1 MWKSKFAV
9 PAALTLAIA
18 LPASALAS
26 GEEIDHLKRE
36 NAEMKQMLMRMQEQ
50 LQEVMMKTNA
60 MEQQVRKAAEGADKK
75 KGGMVKSKQED
86 ITISTTGGGIN
97 VQSSMGNEFKIGGR
111 LMYDLDSYDDFWG
124 GEDAEENEIRR
135 SRITLSGKSG
145 KNWSYK
151 FTTDI
156 DHEGRGA
163 SVDTGYLKYS
173 SKPMYV
179 VLGKHKR
186 PGMLEERTSTKW
198 ISTIER
204 SIINE
209 LSGAFLGKPD
219 FGGISVGFATE
230 GDVPMSGAIGIYDD
244 EIEEDDGGDVY
255 GVGARF
261 SIMPKF
267 DDDSFLHAG
276 ASFYT
281 VDYKGNTYGMR
292 TRMGVHTAGHPFET
306 DSHASDDIDQ
316 FGVELAYVNGPFSL
330 QGEFMNVE
338 SDGTDDDACNATATY
353 APGSDAIPAMEKTV
367 YQMNDD
373 GTPVL
378 DGDGNQVAEME
389 KYLVMQVATGNPDIT
404 TDNPSTPEDETA
416 TDQSV
421 MEVEVDLGVSQE
433 DLAGYKVGQ
442 SFGAL
447 DTSGNDGVPD
457 GNVDAGA
464 DGDFIVRERA
474 VTRMTEARAAVDA
487 VFSNEH
493 TSTCDIEMDG
503 FYLQAAYTLTGE
515 TRGYKAG
522 SGAFA
527 AIKPKNEGGAWEVVA
542 RYEDAEVDI
551 PGRSLT
557 ADLERMVLGV
567 NWYVNKNVKF
577 MLNYVDSEVDGC
589 SDTPQTFVGG
599 PVREADRKGFDDAT
613 KEGFGIKSIKR
624 CNNDDGQAF
633 SLRGQYVF

>member
-1 MWKSKFAV
+1 MWKSKFAA
-9 PAALTLAIA
+9 PAALMLAIA

-26 GEEIDHLKRE
+26 DEEIGLLKRE
-36 NAEMKQMLMRMQEQ
+36 NAEMKQMLMQMQEQ

-75 KGGMVKSKQED
+75 KGSMARSKKED
-86 ITISTTGGGIN
+86 ITVSTTGGGIN
-97 VQSSMGNEFKIGGR
+97 VKSSEGNEFKVGGR
-111 LMYDLDSYDDFWG
+111 LMFDLDSYDDFWG

-135 SRITLSGKSG
+135 SRITLIGKSG
-145 KNWSYK
+145 RNWSYK
-151 FTTDI
+151 FTVNI
-156 DHEGRGA
+156 DHEDSQA

-173 SKPMYV
+173 SNPMFAI
-179 VLGKHKR
+179 LGKHKR

-219 FGGISVGFATE
+219 FGGVSVGFATQ
-230 GDVPMSGAIGIYDD
+230 GDLPMSGAIGVFDD

-267 DDDSFLHAG
+267 DDNSFLHAG
-276 ASFYT
+276 ASLYT
-281 VDYKGNTYGMR
+281 VDYKGNTYRMR
-292 TRMGVHTAGHPFET
+292 SHMGVHTAGYPFET
-306 DSHASDDIDQ
+306 NSHATDDIDQ
-316 FGVELAYVNGPFSL
+316 IGVELAYVNGPFSL

-338 SDGTDDDACNATATY
+338 SDGTNNNACGAGTY
-353 APGSDAIPAMEKTV
+353 TPEEAETGRKYVAIMTAMEDTTT
-367 YQMNDD
+367 MPT
-373 GTPVL
+373 TPAQFL
-378 DGDGNQVAEME
+378 
-389 KYLVMQVATGNPDIT
+389 
-404 TDNPSTPEDETA
+404 
-416 TDQSV
+416 
-421 MEVEVDLGVSQE
+421 EVDLGLSQE
-433 DLAGYKVGQ
+433 DLADYSDGDRFGLVDQNDDRRDFVVKVEEDGIAAVTQEEMKVG
-442 SFGAL
+442 
-447 DTSGNDGVPD
+447 
-457 GNVDAGA
+457 
-464 DGDFIVRERA
+464 
-474 VTRMTEARAAVDA
+474 
-487 VFSNEH
+487 FSN
-493 TSTCDIEMDG
+493 TCDIEMDG

-527 AIKPKNEGGAWEVVA
+527 AINPKGKGGAWEVVA

-551 PGRSLT
+551 PGRSLSS
-557 ADLERMVLGV
+557 DLERMVLGV

-589 SDTPQTFVGG
+589 TTSTRAYALTDGTDSS
-599 PVREADRKGFDDAT
+599 ET
-613 KEGFGIKSIKR
+613 KDLTIKK
-624 CNNDDGQAF
+624 CDNDDGQAL

>member
-1 MWKSKFAV
+1 MWKSRFAV
-9 PAALTLAIA
+9 PVALTLAMA

-26 GEEIDHLKRE
+26 SEEIDHLKRE
-36 NAEMKQMLMRMQEQ
+36 NAEMKQMLMQMQKQ

-60 MEQQVRKAAEGADKK
+60 MQQQAKKAAKEGDK
-75 KGGMVKSKQED
+75 KGGMVKSKKED
-86 ITISTTGGGIN
+86 ITISTTGGGIK
-97 VQSSMGNEFKIGGR
+97 VKSSKGSQFKIGGR
-111 LMYDLDSYDDFWG
+111 LMYDYDSYDDFWASD
-124 GEDAEENEIRR
+124 DADDTEIRR

-151 FTTDI
+151 FTTNI
-156 DHEGRGA
+156 DHEDSEA
-163 SVDTGYLKYS
+163 NVDTGYLKYS
-173 SKPMYV
+173 SKPMYAM
-179 VLGKHKR
+179 LGKYKR
-186 PGMLEERTSTKW
+186 PGMLEERTSSKW

-209 LSGAFLGKPD
+209 LSGTAIGKPS
-219 FGGISVGFATE
+219 FGGISVGFATK
-230 GDVPMSGAIGIYDD
+230 GDMPMSGVVGVYDD
-244 EIEEDDGGDVY
+244 QVDELDDGGNIY

-261 SIMPKF
+261 SIMPKLS
-267 DDDSFLHAG
+267 DDSFIHAG

-281 VDYKGNTYGMR
+281 VDYKGNTHRMR
-292 TRMGVHTAGHPFET
+292 TRMGVHTTGRPFET
-306 DSHASDDIDQ
+306 NSHESDDIDQ

-338 SDGTDDDACNATATY
+338 SDGTDDAACGAAGTY
-353 APGSDAIPAMEKTV
+353 TPGVAGIPAMEKTV
-367 YQMNDD
+367 YQMNED
-373 GTPVL
+373 GAPVL
-378 DGDGNQVAEME
+378 DSDGNQVAEME
-389 KYLVMQVATGNPDIT
+389 KYLVMQVATGDPNIL

-416 TDQSV
+416 TDQSI
-421 MEVEVDLGVSQE
+421 MEVEVELGVSQE
-433 DLAGYKVGQ
+433 DLAGYEEGA
-442 SFGAL
+442 SFGAI
-447 DTSGNDGVPD
+447 DTDNDGTPD

-464 DGDFIVRERA
+464 SGDFIVRERA
-474 VTRMTEARAAVDA
+474 LTRMTEAVAAVDEM
-487 VFSNEH
+487 FSGAPAN
-493 TSTCDIEMDG
+493 TCDIEMDG

-515 TRGYKAG
+515 TRGYKGG

-542 RYEDAEVDI
+542 RYEDADIDI
-551 PGRSLT
+551 PGRSLS

-589 SDTPQTFVGG
+589 SETARTFTADDGG
-599 PVREADRKGFDDAT
+599 TVPTDHGHTYK
-613 KEGFGIKSIKR
+613 IKK

>member
-18 LPASALAS
+18 LPASVLAS
-26 GEEIDHLKRE
+26 SEEINHLKQE
-36 NAEMKQMLMRMQEQ
+36 NAEMKQMLMQMQEQ

-60 MEQQVRKAAEGADKK
+60 MQQQAKKAAEGADKK
-75 KGGMVKSKQED
+75 GGMVKSKKED
-86 ITISTTGGGIN
+86 ITISTTGGGIK
-97 VQSSMGNEFKIGGR
+97 VKSSKGNEFKIGGR
-111 LMYDLDSYDDFWG
+111 LMYDMDSYDDFWG
-124 GEDAEENEIRR
+124 DDAEENEIRR

-151 FTTDI
+151 FTTNI
-156 DHEGRGA
+156 DHEDSEA
-163 SVDTGYLKYS
+163 NVDTGYLKYS
-173 SKPMYV
+173 SKPMYAM
-179 VLGKHKR
+179 LGKYKR
-186 PGMLEERTSTKW
+186 PGMLEERTSSKW

-209 LSGAFLGKPD
+209 LSGAVIGKPD
-219 FGGISVGFATE
+219 FGGFSVGFATK
-230 GDVPMSGAIGIYDD
+230 GDMPMSGAIGVYDD
-244 EIEEDDGGDVY
+244 EVEEDDGGDVY

-267 DDDSFLHAG
+267 GDNSFLHAG

-281 VDYKGNTYGMR
+281 VDYKGNTHRMR
-292 TRMGVHTAGHPFET
+292 TRMGVHTTGRPFET
-306 DSHASDDIDQ
+306 DKHASDDVDQ

-338 SDGTDDDACNATATY
+338 SEGTDNNACGSGTY
-353 APGSDAIPAMEKTV
+353 TPEETETVEVSPAR
-367 YQMNDD
+367 NR
-373 GTPVL
+373 
-378 DGDGNQVAEME
+378 
-389 KYLVMQVATGNPDIT
+389 KYLAVQTVAAVEDDPNTSDI
-404 TDNPSTPEDETA
+404 DESMPA
-416 TDQSV
+416 QFA
-421 MEVEVDLGVSQE
+421 EVDLGIPEEALANLNE
-433 DLAGYKVGQ
+433 DDVYGNIGLDGSGVVERNLVVKVEEV
-442 SFGAL
+442 A
-447 DTSGNDGVPD
+447 
-457 GNVDAGA
+457 
-464 DGDFIVRERA
+464 A
-474 VTRMTEARAAVDA
+474 VTETNVTQKEEMVG
-487 VFSNEH
+487 FSN
-493 TSTCDIEMDG
+493 TCDIEMDG

-551 PGRSLT
+551 PGRSLK

-589 SDTPQTFVGG
+589 STSTRAYALANGTDSS
-599 PVREADRKGFDDAT
+599 ESEDL
-613 KEGFGIKSIKR
+613 SIKK

>member
-1 MWKSKFAV
+1 MWKSRFAV
-9 PAALTLAIA
+9 PAALMLAMS
-18 LPASALAS
+18 LPASVLAS
-26 GEEIDHLKRE
+26 DEEIDHLKRE
-36 NAEMKQMLMRMQEQ
+36 NAEMKQMLMQMQEQ

-60 MEQQVRKAAEGADKK
+60 MQQQAKKAAKEGGKK
-75 KGGMVKSKQED
+75 KTGMVNSKKED
-86 ITISTTGGGIN
+86 ITISTTGGGIK
-97 VQSSMGNEFKIGGR
+97 VKSSKGNQFKIGGR
-111 LMYDLDSYDDFWG
+111 LMYDYDSYDDFWG
-124 GEDAEENEIRR
+124 DDADDTEIRR

-156 DHEGRGA
+156 DHEGEGA

-173 SKPMYV
+173 SKPMYAM
-179 VLGKHKR
+179 LGKYKR
-186 PGMLEERTSTKW
+186 PGMLEERTSSKW

-209 LSGAFLGKPD
+209 LSGAAIGKPE
-219 FGGISVGFATE
+219 FGGISVGFATK
-230 GDVPMSGAIGIYDD
+230 GDMPMSGVVGVYDD
-244 EIEEDDGGDVY
+244 QVDELDDGGNVY

-267 DDDSFLHAG
+267 GDNSFLHAG

-281 VDYKGNTYGMR
+281 VDYKGNDHRMR
-292 TRMGVHTAGHPFET
+292 TRMGVHTTGRPFET
-306 DSHASDDIDQ
+306 DKHASDDVDQ

-338 SDGTDDDACNATATY
+338 SDGTDNDACGAAGTY
-353 APGSDAIPAMEKTV
+353 TPGSPAVPSVEETV

-378 DGDGNQVAEME
+378 DDEGNQVAEME
-389 KYLVMQVATGNPDIT
+389 KYLVMQVATGNPNID
-404 TDNPSTPEDETA
+404 TDDPATDEDETA
-416 TDQSV
+416 TNQSR
-421 MEVEVDLGVSQE
+421 MEVEVDLGLSQE
-433 DLAGYKVGQ
+433 DLAGYEEG
-442 SFGAL
+442 SSYGAL
-447 DTSGNDGVPD
+447 DTDDDGTPD
-457 GNVDAGA
+457 GIVGA
-464 DGDFIVRERA
+464 NALGDFIVRERA
-474 VTRMTEARAAVDA
+474 VTRMTEAKAAVDEM
-487 VFSNEH
+487 FSDAPGN
-493 TSTCDIEMDG
+493 TCDIEMDG

-527 AIKPKNEGGAWEVVA
+527 AIKPKGEGGAWEVVA
-542 RYEDAEVDI
+542 RYEDADIEI
-551 PGRSLT
+551 PGRSLN

-589 SDTPQTFVGG
+589 SETPRTFT
-599 PVREADRKGFDDAT
+599 AD
-613 KEGFGIKSIKR
+613 EGVTVPTDHGHTYKIKK

>member
-9 PAALTLAIA
+9 PAVLTLAIA
-18 LPASALAS
+18 LPASVLAS
-26 GEEIDHLKRE
+26 DEEIDHLKRE
-36 NAEMKQMLMRMQEQ
+36 NAEMKQMLMQMQKQ

-60 MEQQVRKAAEGADKK
+60 MEQQVRKTTENADK
-75 KGGMVKSKQED
+75 GKSGVVRSGKED

-97 VQSSMGNEFKIGGR
+97 VQSSKGNEFKIGGR
-111 LMYDLDSYDDFWG
+111 LMLDLDSYDDFWAS
-124 GEDAEENEIRR
+124 EDGEENEIRR
-135 SRITLSGKSG
+135 SRITLIGKSG

-156 DHEGRGA
+156 DHEGGGA

-219 FGGISVGFATE
+219 FGGISVGFATQ
-230 GDVPMSGAIGIYDD
+230 GDMSMSGAIGVYDD

-267 DDDSFLHAG
+267 DDGSFLHAG

-281 VDYKGNTYGMR
+281 VDYKGNTYRMR
-292 TRMGVHTAGHPFET
+292 TRMGVHTTGHPFET
-306 DSHASDDIDQ
+306 NSHASDDIDQ

-338 SDGTDDDACNATATY
+338 SDGTNDSACGSGTYTPEGAT
-353 APGSDAIPAMEKTV
+353 PAETET
-367 YQMNDD
+367 Q
-373 GTPVL
+373 
-378 DGDGNQVAEME
+378 EE
-389 KYLVMQVATGNPDIT
+389 KYLVLRATRLG
-404 TDNPSTPEDETA
+404 DNPATEGTVET
-416 TDQSV
+416 DFQI
-421 MEVEVDLGVSQE
+421 EYDLEVDLGEGV
-433 DLAGYKVGQ
+433 DLSAYTGCAADAEVGTCE
-442 SFGAL
+442 SFG
-447 DTSGNDGVPD
+447 GNPHEMAGETGVAP
-457 GNVDAGA
+457 GMVGGEKVD
-464 DGDFIVRERA
+464 DFIVRKRTVEV
-474 VTRMTEARAAVDA
+474 VTKPASEEVLEG
-487 VFSNEH
+487 FSN
-493 TSTCDIEMDG
+493 TCDIEMDG

-522 SGAFA
+522 SSAFA
-527 AIKPKNEGGAWEVVA
+527 AIKPKGEGGAWEVVA

-551 PGRSLT
+551 PGRSLSS
-557 ADLERMVLGV
+557 DLERMVLGV

-589 SDTPQTFVGG
+589 TTST
-599 PVREADRKGFDDAT
+599 RAYALADGIDSSET
-613 KEGFGIKSIKR
+613 KDLTLKK

>member
-1 MWKSKFAV
+1 MWKSRFAV
-9 PAALTLAIA
+9 PAALTLAMA

-26 GEEIDHLKRE
+26 GEEINHLKRE
-36 NAEMKQMLMRMQEQ
+36 NAEMKQMLMQMQEQ

-60 MEQQVRKAAEGADKK
+60 MQQQAKKAAKEGDK
-75 KGGMVKSKQED
+75 KGGMVKSKKED
-86 ITISTTGGGIN
+86 ITISTTGGGIK
-97 VQSSMGNEFKIGGR
+97 VKSSKGNEFKIGGR
-111 LMYDLDSYDDFWG
+111 LMYDYDSYDDFWD

-151 FTTDI
+151 FTTNI
-156 DHEGRGA
+156 DHEDEGA

-173 SKPMYV
+173 SKPMYAM
-179 VLGKHKR
+179 LGKYKR
-186 PGMLEERTSTKW
+186 PGMLEERTSSKW

-209 LSGAFLGKPD
+209 LSGAVIGKPD
-219 FGGISVGFATE
+219 FGGISVGFATK
-230 GDVPMSGAIGIYDD
+230 GDMPMSGVVGVYDD
-244 EIEEDDGGDVY
+244 EVEEDDGGDVY

-261 SIMPKF
+261 SIMPKLS
-267 DDDSFLHAG
+267 DDSFIHAG

-281 VDYKGNTYGMR
+281 VDYKGNTHRMR
-292 TRMGVHTAGHPFET
+292 TRMGVHTTGRPFET
-306 DSHASDDIDQ
+306 NSHESDDIDQ

-338 SDGTDDDACNATATY
+338 SDGTNNNACGSGTY
-353 APGSDAIPAMEKTV
+353 
-367 YQMNDD
+367 
-373 GTPVL
+373 TPEETETRDRKYLAV
-378 DGDGNQVAEME
+378 QTVAE
-389 KYLVMQVATGNPDIT
+389 VRDPI
-404 TDNPSTPEDETA
+404 DNSILTPAEFA
-416 TDQSV
+416 
-421 MEVEVDLGVSQE
+421 EVDLGIPE
-433 DLAGYKVGQ
+433 EALAEFVDGYIY
-442 SFGAL
+442 
-447 DTSGNDGVPD
+447 GNIGPD
-457 GNVDAGA
+457 GGGNAARDLVVKVKEEVEVTQKEEMAG
-464 DGDFIVRERA
+464 
-474 VTRMTEARAAVDA
+474 
-487 VFSNEH
+487 FSN
-493 TSTCDIEMDG
+493 TCDLEMDG

-515 TRGYKAG
+515 TRGYKGG

-542 RYEDAEVDI
+542 RYEDADIDI
-551 PGRSLT
+551 PGRSLS

-589 SDTPQTFVGG
+589 TTSTRSYALVDGMDSSET
-599 PVREADRKGFDDAT
+599 EDL
-613 KEGFGIKSIKR
+613 SIKK

>member
-18 LPASALAS
+18 LPASVLAS
-26 GEEIDHLKRE
+26 SEEINHLKQE
-36 NAEMKQMLMRMQEQ
+36 NAEMKQMLMQMQEQ

-60 MEQQVRKAAEGADKK
+60 MQQQAKKAAEGADKK
-75 KGGMVKSKQED
+75 GGMVKSKKED
-86 ITISTTGGGIN
+86 ITISTTGGGIK
-97 VQSSMGNEFKIGGR
+97 VKSSKGNEFKIGGR
-111 LMYDLDSYDDFWG
+111 LMYDMDSYDDFWG
-124 GEDAEENEIRR
+124 DDAEENEIRR

-151 FTTDI
+151 FTTNI
-156 DHEGRGA
+156 DHEDSEA
-163 SVDTGYLKYS
+163 NVDTGYLKYS
-173 SKPMYV
+173 SKPMYAM
-179 VLGKHKR
+179 LGKYKR
-186 PGMLEERTSTKW
+186 PGMLEERTSSKW

-209 LSGAFLGKPD
+209 LSGAVIGKPD
-219 FGGISVGFATE
+219 FGGFSVGFATK
-230 GDVPMSGAIGIYDD
+230 GDMPMSGAIGVYDD
-244 EIEEDDGGDVY
+244 EVEEDDGGDVY

-267 DDDSFLHAG
+267 GDNSFLHAG

-281 VDYKGNTYGMR
+281 VDYKGNTHRMR
-292 TRMGVHTAGHPFET
+292 TRMGVHTTGRPFET
-306 DSHASDDIDQ
+306 NSHKSDDVDQ

-338 SDGTDDDACNATATY
+338 SDGTDDAACGAAGTY
-353 APGSDAIPAMEKTV
+353 RPGSPAIPPMEETV
-367 YQMNDD
+367 MDENGD
-373 GTPVL
+373 PV
-378 DGDGNQVAEME
+378 ME
-389 KYLVMQVATGNPDIT
+389 KYLVMQVATGVAD
-404 TDNPSTPEDETA
+404 DATA
-416 TDQSV
+416 TPIDNDPLTVDDDESV

-433 DLAGYKVGQ
+433 DLAAYEVGQ
-442 SFGAL
+442 SFGAP
-447 DTSGNDGVPD
+447 DTNRDGSID
-457 GNVDAGA
+457 NTEGTNVDATLA
-464 DGDFIVRERA
+464 GDFIVRERA
-474 VTRMTEARAAVDA
+474 VTRMTEAVAAVDEI
-487 VFSNEH
+487 FSDAPGN
-493 TSTCDIEMDG
+493 TCDIEMDG

-527 AIKPKNEGGAWEVVA
+527 AIKPKGEGGAWEVVA

-589 SDTPQTFVGG
+589 SETPRTFTA
-599 PVREADRKGFDDAT
+599 ADGVTVPEHDETFK
-613 KEGFGIKSIKR
+613 IKK

>member
-86 ITISTTGGGIN
+86 VTISTTGGGIN
-97 VQSSMGNEFKIGGR
+97 VQSSKGNEFKIGGR

-151 FTTDI
+151 FTTNI

-219 FGGISVGFATE
+219 FGGISVGFATK
-230 GDVPMSGAIGIYDD
+230 GDMPMSGAIGIFDD

-267 DDDSFLHAG
+267 DDGSFLHAG

-281 VDYKGNTYGMR
+281 VDYKGNTEDGHHMR
-292 TRMGVHTAGHPFET
+292 TRMGVHTTGHPF
-306 DSHASDDIDQ
+306 DAGSHRSDDIDQ

-338 SDGTDDDACNATATY
+338 SDGADNAACIAAGTY
-353 APGSDAIPAMEKTV
+353 TPGSAAVEEAIEVQT
-367 YQMNDD
+367 
-373 GTPVL
+373 
-378 DGDGNQVAEME
+378 E
-389 KYLVMQVATGNPDIT
+389 KYLVMQVATGVADNSGT
-404 TDNPSTPEDETA
+404 TDVNE
-416 TDQSV
+416 SV
-421 MEVEVDLGVSQE
+421 KEVEIDLGVSQN
-433 DLAGYKVGQ
+433 DLAAYEDGQ
-442 SFGAL
+442 SYGSP
-447 DTSGNDGVPD
+447 DSGSDGTVDDIDID
-457 GNVDAGA
+457 GTV
-464 DGDFIVRERA
+464 DGDFIVREREIT
-474 VTRMTEARAAVDA
+474 VVVQEAMKEVKAKFLDSDGLEDA
-487 VFSNEH
+487 
-493 TSTCDIEMDG
+493 CDVEMDG
-503 FYLQAAYTLTGE
+503 FYVQAAYTLTGE
-515 TRGYKAG
+515 TRGYQAG

-527 AIKPKNEGGAWEVVA
+527 AIKPKGEGGAWEMVA
-542 RYEDAEVDI
+542 RYEDAEVEI
-551 PGRSLT
+551 PGRSLS

-577 MLNYVDSEVDGC
+577 MLNYVDSEIDGC
-589 SDTPQTFVGG
+589 SGG
-599 PVREADRKGFDDAT
+599 SKTYTAEDGVTVPDERPTYSFKT
-613 KEGFGIKSIKR
+613 CKE
-624 CNNDDGQAF
+624 DDGQAF

>member
-1 MWKSKFAV
+1 MWKSRFAV
-9 PAALTLAIA
+9 PAALTLAMA

-26 GEEIDHLKRE
+26 GEEINHLKRE
-36 NAEMKQMLMRMQEQ
+36 NAEMKQMLMQMQEQ

-60 MEQQVRKAAEGADKK
+60 MQQQAKKAAKEGDK
-75 KGGMVKSKQED
+75 KGGMVKSKKED
-86 ITISTTGGGIN
+86 ITISTTGGGIK
-97 VQSSMGNEFKIGGR
+97 VKSSKGNEFKIGGR
-111 LMYDLDSYDDFWG
+111 LMYDYDSYDDFWD

-151 FTTDI
+151 FTTNI
-156 DHEGRGA
+156 DHEDEGA

-173 SKPMYV
+173 SKPMYAM
-179 VLGKHKR
+179 LGKYKR
-186 PGMLEERTSTKW
+186 PGMLEERTSSKW

-209 LSGAFLGKPD
+209 LSGAVIGKPD
-219 FGGISVGFATE
+219 FGGISVGFATK
-230 GDVPMSGAIGIYDD
+230 GDMPMSGVVGVYDD
-244 EIEEDDGGDVY
+244 EVEEDDGGDVY

-261 SIMPKF
+261 SIMPKLS
-267 DDDSFLHAG
+267 DDSFIHAG

-281 VDYKGNTYGMR
+281 VDYKGNTHRMR
-292 TRMGVHTAGHPFET
+292 TRMGVHTTGRPFET
-306 DSHASDDIDQ
+306 NSHESDDIDQ

-338 SDGTDDDACNATATY
+338 SDGTNNNACGSGIYTPEETEERKRKYLAIQTAEEVLDPNDNSVVEPAKFAEVHLGIPEEALAEFEEGDIYGNIGAAGQGNATR
-353 APGSDAIPAMEKTV
+353 D
-367 YQMNDD
+367 
-373 GTPVL
+373 
-378 DGDGNQVAEME
+378 
-389 KYLVMQVATGNPDIT
+389 LVVKE
-404 TDNPSTPEDETA
+404 ED
-416 TDQSV
+416 V
-421 MEVEVDLGVSQE
+421 VEVTRE
-433 DLAGYKVGQ
+433 EEM
-442 SFGAL
+442 
-447 DTSGNDGVPD
+447 DG
-457 GNVDAGA
+457 
-464 DGDFIVRERA
+464 
-474 VTRMTEARAAVDA
+474 
-487 VFSNEH
+487 FSN
-493 TSTCDIEMDG
+493 TCDIEMDG

-515 TRGYKAG
+515 TRGYKGG

-542 RYEDAEVDI
+542 RYEDADIDI
-551 PGRSLT
+551 PGRSLS

-589 SDTPQTFVGG
+589 TTSTRSYALVDGMDSSET
-599 PVREADRKGFDDAT
+599 EDL
-613 KEGFGIKSIKR
+613 SIKK